1 MKLLQPFPKRP
12 RLAAA
17 LLLAAAVSPA
27 LADYSS
33 TVLSQGPLGY
43 WRMSETAQ
51 PPQFPL
57 LTTNY
62 GSLGTSENG
71 TYNSGPAH
79 GLPGPFA
86 GSYAVNFSGSQWV
99 TAPNSAAMNP
109 AAFTI
114 EAWLNPATNSPSGG
128 FASPLCNGPAS
139 GSRKGWLIYQ
149 GTAAGLG
156 TAAPGWQ
163 LRLYTNGPNAS
174 IQLLIT
180 NTVSPGT
187 FYHVVFSFDGT
198 TARGYLNGALVNS
211 GTWASTPAFVPNT
224 TVGLFVGARSDVNA
238 RWSGQAS
245 EVAYYSSAL
254 SDSQVAAHYAAAST
268 NAAGYATQISGDGP
282 IAYYRFLEPPIPV
295 AANSGSLG
303 AAVNG
308 TYTWP
313 AAPGV
318 AGPRPSA
325 YPGFDAGNYAVAF
338 PGSTLGGQNNPSVSI
353 PKLSLNTN
361 TVTITCWV
369 NLTNAQP
376 FSAFGPTAIFQMP
389 DFNGAVALTMDPIGY
404 GDGHGFGYNW
414 AGRGPGWSPY
424 NDSGVPLAPDQ
435 DWAFVALL
443 ISPHQAAIFTAATNN
458 YSSFAGGTNFVDHPV
473 VPWGSA
479 INIGYNNIS
488 GNIVNGAVDEVAV
501 FNRTLSV
508 GEVYDQYAAAVGGVP
523 PRIFADPQAPGTIDA
538 GDPLQLTVDAG
549 GSDPLSYQWR
559 TNGIAINGATSST
572 YAKTPADTI
581 DSGDY
586 DCVVSNPYGSVTS
599 AVASVTV
606 SAATA
611 PSILTG
617 PAGHTLY
624 PGGTINL
631 SVVAVGGGLTY
642 QWSKGG
648 ANISGATGS
657 SYSVTTAATAAAATN
672 TGSYSVLITNS
683 IGTATGGPVTIT
695 VLAPA
700 TAYETNIMNDQPE
713 AWFRL
718 NETSGTTMWDS
729 MGRHDGLYTNYS
741 GAPVTLGAPGALL
754 GSSDTAVSFA
764 GPGNYSVGFVP
775 YSPALNNDTFSIEC
789 WAKTTDTVDT
799 MTAVS
804 SREGGLTGPHGD
816 WLWTYPAG
824 SWSGGIGN
832 NGANYY
838 IPSGTAADAVVA
850 GQWKH
855 VVMTYD
861 PTLYQMKLYINGQWD
876 GLSYPGFSPNRS
888 APFIIGGR
896 GGISGVPGLDLLW
909 NGSVDEVLVYT
920 KVLNSSQ
927 VLNHYSSGHFG
938 TATAPF
944 FLLVPGSQEVVSN
957 SGASFTLSGSADGSA
972 TIAYQWLKN
981 GTAIAGATKTALA
994 LACDNTNGASYV
1006 LRATNSAGAIFSPAA
1021 IVNILPPNPPFANVT
1036 NSLVLHLKF
1045 DGDYQD
1051 SSGRGNNATP
1061 QGTPGPSLVPGVLGS
1076 GAMYFATTNASATYN
1091 YAALG
1096 TPADLNFG
1104 SSNDF
1109 SVSYWVKTLP
1119 GQTNGDVPFLC
1130 SALTSTYGRGV
1141 TIAPSYGQGGWA
1153 WSLNGLGIYGTAGSI
1168 NNGNWH
1174 HVLHSFTRAGS
1185 GVTYLDGVQV
1195 DSRLI
1200 AAAGDVDAGNPWMIG
1215 QDPTGT
1221 YYRDGSATIDD
1232 LSVWRRALTAYEAY
1246 AIHYVGT
1253 NSGASF
1259 DVGGSVTLHLTRV
1272 GSNLQITWQPGATLG
1287 TLLQADSLSGPWTP
1301 VSVYVPS
1308 YTFTPGPG
1316 QKFFRLQ
1323 ARE

>member
-1 MKLLQPFPKRP
+1 MKLLQSSPNRA
-12 RLAAA
+12 RLAGA
-17 LLLAAAVSPA
+17 LLLAAAASPT

-33 TVLSQGPLGY
+33 TVLSQGPVGY

-51 PPQFPL
+51 PVPNP
-57 LTTNY
+57 LTTTNH
-62 GSLGTSENG
+62 GSLGSSANG
-71 TYNSGPAH
+71 SYNSGPVH
-79 GLPGPFA
+79 GIPGPFA
-86 GSYAVNFSGSQWV
+86 GSYAVGFTGSQNV
-99 TAPNSAAMNP
+99 QVPFQAAMNP
-109 AAFTI
+109 STFTI
-114 EAWLNPATNSPSGG
+114 EAWLNPATASPSGG
-128 FASPLCNGPAS
+128 LTCPLSNRKSTSPIT
-139 GSRKGWLIYQ
+139 GWLIYQ

-156 TAAPGWQ
+156 ATADGWQ
-163 LRLYTNGPNAS
+163 LRLYTNGPNPS

-180 NTVSPGT
+180 NTVTPGT
-187 FYHVVFSFDGT
+187 FYHVVYSFDGT
-198 TARGYLNGALVNS
+198 TARGYLNGALVN
-211 GTWASTPAFVPNT
+211 TQAWAPPPSFVPST
-224 TVGLFVGARSDVNA
+224 SATPFTIGARGDLNF
-238 RWSGQAS
+238 RWSGQAA
-245 EVAYYSSAL
+245 EVAYYPSVL
-254 SDSQVAAHYAAAST
+254 SDSQVAAHYAAATT
-268 NAAGYATQISGDGP
+268 NAAGYMSQISGDGP
-282 IAYYRFLEPPIPV
+282 IAYYPFLEPAIPV
-295 AANSGSLG
+295 ATNSGSLG
-303 AAVNG
+303 ATVNG
-308 TYTWP
+308 TYIWP
-313 AAPGV
+313 AGPGV
-318 AGPRPSA
+318 PGPRPSA
-325 YPGFDAGNYAVAF
+325 YPGFDAGNNAVAF
-338 PGSTLGGQNNPSVSI
+338 PGSTLGGANNPSVSI

-369 NLTNAQP
+369 NLTNAQA

-424 NDSGVPLAPDQ
+424 NDSGVPAAPDS
-435 DWAFVALL
+435 DWAYVALL

-458 YSSFAGGTNFVDHPV
+458 YSSFAGGTNIIDHPV
-473 VPWGSA
+473 LPWGSA

-488 GNIVNGAVDEVAV
+488 GNIVNGAVDELAV

-523 PRIFADPQAPGTIDA
+523 PRIFMDPQSPGTIYA

-549 GSDPLSYQWR
+549 GSAPLSYQWR
-559 TNGIAINGATSST
+559 TNGIAIDGATMSAYT
-572 YAKTPADTI
+572 KAPADTI
-581 DSGDY
+581 DSGNY
-586 DCVVSNPYGSVTS
+586 DCVVSNSFGSITS

-611 PSILTG
+611 PNILTG

-624 PGGTINL
+624 PGGSINL
-631 SVVAVGGGLTY
+631 SVVAIGGGLTY

-648 ANISGATGS
+648 TNISGATGS
-657 SYSVTTAATAAAATN
+657 RYSVTTAATTAATTN
-672 TGSYSVLITNS
+672 TGSYSVLVSNS
-683 IGTATGGPVTIT
+683 LNTATGGPVTIT

-713 AWFRL
+713 AWYRL

-729 MGRHDGLYTNYS
+729 MGRHDGVYANYS

-754 GSSDTAVSFA
+754 GTSDTAVAFA
-764 GPGNYSVGFVP
+764 GSGNYSVGFVP
-775 YSPALNNDTFSIEC
+775 YSPSLNNDTFSIEC

-799 MTAVS
+799 MTAIS

-832 NGANYY
+832 NQANYY

-861 PTLYQMKLYINGQWD
+861 PTLYQMKVYINGQWD
-876 GLSYPGFSPNRS
+876 GLAYPGFSPNRS
-888 APFIIGGR
+888 APFIIGGK
-896 GGISGVPGLDLLW
+896 GGVSGVPGLDMLW

-920 KVLNSSQ
+920 KVLSQ
-927 VLNHYSSGHFG
+927 SQALNHYSSGHFG
-938 TATAPF
+938 TSTAPF

-957 SGASFTLSGSADGSA
+957 SSASFTLSGSADGSA
-972 TIAYQWLKN
+972 TIAYQWMKN
-981 GTAIAGATKTALA
+981 GTVIASATKTTLT

-1006 LRATNSAGAIFSPAA
+1006 LRATNSAGAIFSPSA
-1021 IVNILPPNPPFANVT
+1021 IVNILPPNPQFANVT

-1051 SSGRGNNATP
+1051 SSGRGNNATA
-1061 QGTPGPSLVPGVLGS
+1061 QGLPGLVPGVVGS
-1076 GAMYFATTNASATYN
+1076 GAMYFATTNASGSYN
-1091 YAALG
+1091 YATLG
-1096 TPADLNFG
+1096 TPADLSFG

-1119 GQTNGDVPFLC
+1119 GQTNGDLPFLC
-1130 SALTSTYGRGV
+1130 SAITSTYGRGV
-1141 TIAPSYGQGGWA
+1141 SIAPSFNAGGWA
-1153 WSLNGLGIYGTAGSI
+1153 WSLNGLGFSGASGSI

-1174 HVLHSFTRAGS
+1174 HVLHSFARAGS

-1195 DSRLI
+1195 DSHLI
-1200 AAAGDVDAGNPWMIG
+1200 GGAGDVDAGNPWMIG
-1215 QDPTGT
+1215 QDPTGA

-1259 DVGGSVTLHLTRV
+1259 DVGGSVTLNLARV
-1272 GSNLQITWQPGATLG
+1272 GTNLQVTWQPGATLG
-1287 TLLQADSLSGPWTP
+1287 TLQQSSNLNGPWTP
-1301 VSVYVPS
+1301 VGVYVPS

-1323 ARE
+1323 TRE